1 MRLAFTDVT
10 IRQLPYT
17 ETGQAR
23 FFDTNLPA
31 FGITVGRTT
40 KTFFVMRGAKRQLT
54 SIGRYPEI
62 SLQDARKEARRLLV
76 QELPKN
82 GSMRLTDAVD
92 AFLEDC
98 RARLRPNTVRSYETV
113 LKNAPNV
120 TLAGTNRKTVTVTTA
135 HEKKVYKALM
145 NWCVAEELVDR
156 NPFAHLSVSFGTRE
170 RVLTDDELKTIW
182 HYEDGRYTTIIK
194 LLILTG
200 QRLGEIT
207 AYSPD
212 WIDGDT
218 LTIPATVAKN
228 GISSTIPFNLLTAKY
243 LQQHEYFNGFSRS
256 KKRMDKLTGVTG
268 YTHHD
273 LRRTYSTTMA
283 RLGVPIHVT
292 ERLLNHRS
300 GVISGVSAV
309 YNKYTYLKEMREAVL
324 KYETH
329 IANIVGARA

>member
-10 IRQLPYT
+10 IRQLPHT
-17 ETGQAR
+17 ETGQKR
-23 FFDTNLPA
+23 YFDINLPG
-31 FGITVGRTT
+31 FGLTVGRST
-40 KTFFVMRGAKRQLT
+40 KTFLVIRGEKRQLT
-54 SIGRYPEI
+54 TLGRYPDI
-62 SLQDARKEARRLLV
+62 SLQDARKQAKRLLA

-82 GSMRLTDAVD
+82 GSMGLPDAVA

-120 TLAGTNRKTVTVTTA
+120 TLAGTNRKTVPVTTA
-135 HEKKVYKALM
+135 HETKAYKALM

-170 RVLTDDELKTIW
+170 RVLTDEELKTVW

-207 AYSPD
+207 AYKPE
-212 WIDGDT
+212 WVAGDT
-218 LTIPATVAKN
+218 LTIPADIAKN

-256 KKRMDKLTGVTG
+256 KERMDKLTGVTG

-273 LRRTYSTTMA
+273 LRRSYSTRMA
-283 RLGVPIHVT
+283 MLGVPIHVT

-300 GVISGVSAV
+300 GTISGVAAT
-309 YNKYTYLKEMREAVL
+309 YNRYNYLKEMREAVL
-324 KYETH
+324 LYEQH
-329 IANIVGARA
+329 IATLVGARA